1 MPKLLSKTET
11 SSNDQS
17 TIRITGARTHN
28 LKNID
33 VVIPRDQLVVITGRS
48 GSGKSSLAFDTLY
61 AEGQRQYV
69 ESLSI
74 YSRQFFDQLPRADV
88 DLIEG
93 LQPTL
98 CLDQSHYS
106 SNRRS
111 TVGTITE
118 VYDFLRVLLARTG
131 EIHCYGCDQPIR
143 QQTAQQI
150 RDALLKL
157 PERTKVMILA
167 PMVTQESGAHRDIFK
182 TIRRERLVR
191 VRVDGEIHDIDQL
204 PEIQSST
211 KHSIEAITDRII
223 IREGIESRLLEAIDN
238 AVRISSGGQVICCW
252 LVPAEQTNA
261 DPIARSNSSDDWQEK
276 LYSTQYS
283 CPDCDI
289 NYTEVEPRIF
299 SFNSPLGACQECSGL
314 GQFVQFDA
322 ELIIDRELSL
332 QSGAVKAWASLT
344 KSSAAK
350 KAKLLDPILSH
361 LGFDDA
367 TPIKAIDPQ
376 RFSEFLNS
384 ADKTRLGLRMIL
396 EKELATTSSEERIE
410 ELEDLQTETSC
421 DSCAGSRVSRQARAV
436 YLGEKQ
442 VQQLVSMSLD
452 ELKTFL
458 ESLALDGDRAIVA
471 QPLVSEIVH
480 RLGFLQKVG
489 VGYLSLGRAANT
501 LSGGEHQRVRLA
513 ASIGSGV
520 TSVCFVLDEPSIGLH
535 QRDNDRL
542 IAAIRDL
549 QESGNSVIVVEHDEA
564 MIRAA
569 DHVIDMGPG
578 AGRAG
583 GEIISQGSP
592 VDVAADPSSLTGG
605 YLSQRLQI
613 ATPSDRRSI
622 ELGRVIKIKSASG
635 HNLKSIDV
643 EIPLGVFCCVTGVS
657 GSGKSTL
664 INHTLAPAL
673 KRQLEL
679 VSKTPEAHDSISG
692 FEAIDKLIIVDQ
704 KPIGRTPRG
713 CPATFAGVFDEI
725 RKLFAA
731 TKLAKQRGF
740 SASRFSFNSKSGW
753 CPECRGHGVRRM
765 AMNFMPDIFVTC
777 ESCQGKRFNLQTLQ
791 IRFGDHSISDVLE
804 MTIDEASEYFDGFSK
819 IKEILQSL
827 ADVGLGYLKL
837 GQPATTLSGGE
848 AQRIK
853 LATELARS
861 ETGNTLYILD
871 EPTTGLHFADIA
883 ELIGVM
889 NKLVDKGNSLI
900 VIEHNLDVI
909 RCADWIVD
917 LGPEGGSAGGTLVGA
932 GTPETL
938 SQNPKSHTGR
948 YLKEML
954 N

>member
-1 MPKLLSKTET
+1 M
-11 SSNDQS
+11 
-17 TIRITGARTHN
+17 IRVAGARTHN
-28 LKNID
+28 LKNVD
-33 VVIPRDQLVVITGRS
+33 VEIPRNQLVVITGRS
-48 GSGKSSLAFDTLY
+48 GSGKSSLAIDTLY

-74 YSRQFFDQLPRADV
+74 YSRQFFDQLPRPDV

-131 EIHCYGCDQPIR
+131 EIHCYQCDQPIR
-143 QQTAQQI
+143 QQTPQQI
-150 RDALLKL
+150 RDTLLKL
-157 PERTKVMILA
+157 PERTKIMILA
-167 PMVTQESGAHRDIFK
+167 PMVTQQAGAHGDVLK

-191 VRVDGEIHDIDQL
+191 VRVDQQIHDIDQV
-204 PEIQSST
+204 PEIQPGT

-238 AVRISSGGQVICCW
+238 AVRISSAGQVICCW
-252 LVPAEQTNA
+252 LEPNATTDQTS
-261 DPIARSNSSDDWQEK
+261 DRQTSKSKSSGQDGWQEK
-276 LYSTQYS
+276 LYSTRYS

-289 NYTEVEPRIF
+289 NYAEVEPRIF
-299 SFNSPLGACQECSGL
+299 SFNSPLGACQVCAGL
-314 GQFVQFDA
+314 GQLIQFDA
-322 ELIIDRELSL
+322 DLILDPALSI
-332 QSGAVKAWASLT
+332 QSGAIKPWVQQT
-344 KSSAAK
+344 KSSLAK
-350 KAKLLDPILSH
+350 KIKSLQPILGH
-361 LGFDDA
+361 IGFDDSTSLA
-367 TPIKAIDPQ
+367 SMQDQ
-376 RFSEFLNS
+376 QLSEFLNS
-384 ADKTRLGLRMIL
+384 ADKSRLGLRMIL
-396 EKELATTSSEERIE
+396 EKELATAGSEERID
-410 ELEDLQTETSC
+410 ELENLQSETRC
-421 DSCAGSRVSRQARAV
+421 DSCCGSRVSEQARAV
-436 YLGEKQ
+436 YVGGKQ
-442 VQQLVSMSLD
+442 VQELVSMSLD
-452 ELKTFL
+452 QLSEFLTGLEL
-458 ESLALDGDRAIVA
+458 EGDKAIVA
-471 QPLVSEIVH
+471 EPLIEQIVH
-480 RLGFLQKVG
+480 RLGFLRKVG

-513 ASIGSGV
+513 ASIGTGV

-542 IAAIRDL
+542 IEAIRDL
-549 QESGNSVIVVEHDEA
+549 QRSGNSVIVVEHDQA
-564 MIRAA
+564 MILAA

-578 AGRAG
+578 AGRQG
-583 GEIISQGSP
+583 GELTSQGTP
-592 VDVAADPSSLTGG
+592 DEVAGDPDSLTGK
-605 YLSQRLQI
+605 YLSGRLQI
-613 ATPSDRRSI
+613 ETPATRRPVDPQRLI
-622 ELGRVIKIKSASG
+622 QIKGASG
-635 HNLKSIDV
+635 HNLKAVDV
-643 EIPLGVFCCVTGVS
+643 EIPLGLLCCVTGVS

-664 INHTLAPAL
+664 VNHTLAPAL

-679 VSKTPEAHDSISG
+679 VAQAPGPHDSITG
-692 FEAIDKLIIVDQ
+692 VEAIDKLIIVDQ
-704 KPIGRTPRG
+704 KPIGRTSRG
-713 CPATFAGVFDEI
+713 CPATFTGLFDEI

-740 SASRFSFNSKSGW
+740 GAARFSFNSKSGW
-753 CPECRGHGVRRM
+753 CPDCRGQGVERV

-791 IRFGDHSISDVLE
+791 VRFGDHSISDVLE
-804 MTIDEASEYFDGFSK
+804 MTIDDALEYFDGFSK
-819 IKEILQSL
+819 IKQTLQSL

-861 ETGNTLYILD
+861 DTGNTLYILD

-883 ELIGVM
+883 ELVVVM
-889 NKLVDKGNSLI
+889 NRLVEKGNSLL

-909 RCADWIVD
+909 RCADWVID
-917 LGPEGGSAGGTLVGA
+917 LGPEGGAGGGTLVGA

-938 SQNPKSHTGR
+938 AENPQSHTGR
-948 YLKEML
+948 YLFS
-954 N
+954 

>member
-1 MPKLLSKTET
+1 M
-11 SSNDQS
+11 
-17 TIRITGARTHN
+17 
-28 LKNID
+28 KNID
-33 VVIPRDQLVVITGRS
+33 VEIPRGQLVVITGRS
-48 GSGKSSLAFDTLY
+48 GSGKSSLAIDTLY

-74 YSRQFFDQLPRADV
+74 YSRQFFDQLPRPDV

-111 TVGTITE
+111 TVGTITQ

-131 EIHCYGCDQPIR
+131 EIHCHQCDQPIR
-143 QQTAQQI
+143 QQSPQQI
-150 RDALLKL
+150 RDALLKF
-157 PERTKVMILA
+157 PDRTKIMILA
-167 PMVTQESGAHRDIFK
+167 PMVTQQAGAQKDVLK

-191 VRVDGEIHDIDQL
+191 VRVDQQIHDIDQV
-204 PEIQSST
+204 PEIQPGT

-238 AVRISSGGQVICCW
+238 AVRISTGGQVICCW
-252 LVPAEQTNA
+252 LKPNEPNEPTEDQASDRQ
-261 DPIARSNSSDDWQEK
+261 SSKSTSSGHDGWQEK

-289 NYTEVEPRIF
+289 NYAEVEPRIF
-299 SFNSPLGACQECSGL
+299 SFNSPLGACQVCAGL
-314 GQFVQFDA
+314 GQLIQFDA
-322 ELIIDRELSL
+322 DLILDRALSI
-332 QSGAVKAWASLT
+332 QSGAIKPWAQQT
-344 KSSAAK
+344 KSSVAK
-350 KAKLLDPILSH
+350 KIKSLQPILKH
-361 LGFDDA
+361 IGFDDA
-367 TPIKAIDPQ
+367 TPLSSMTDQ
-376 RFSEFLNS
+376 QLSEFLNS
-384 ADKTRLGLRMIL
+384 AEKSRLGLRMIL
-396 EKELATTSSEERIE
+396 EKELATASSEERID
-410 ELEDLQTETSC
+410 ELENLQTENRC
-421 DSCAGSRVSRQARAV
+421 DACCGSRVSEQARAV
-436 YLGEKQ
+436 YVEGKQ
-442 VQQLVSMSLD
+442 VEELVSMSLD
-452 ELKTFL
+452 QLSDFLKGLEL
-458 ESLALDGDRAIVA
+458 EGDKAIVA
-471 QPLVSEIVH
+471 EPLIEQIVH

-513 ASIGSGV
+513 AAIGTGV

-542 IAAIRDL
+542 IEAIKDL

-564 MIRAA
+564 MILAA

-578 AGRAG
+578 AGRQG
-583 GEIISQGSP
+583 GELTAQGTP
-592 VDVAADPSSLTGG
+592 EEVASDPDSLTGK
-605 YLSQRLQI
+605 YLSGSLRI
-613 ATPSDRRSI
+613 ETPAKRRPVDPQ
-622 ELGRVIKIKSASG
+622 RVIKINGASG
-635 HNLKSIDV
+635 NNLKSVDV
-643 EIPLGVFCCVTGVS
+643 EIPMGLFCCVTGVS

-664 INHTLAPAL
+664 VNHTLAPAL

-679 VSKTPEAHDSISG
+679 VAKAPEAHDSITG
-692 FEAIDKLIIVDQ
+692 VDAIDKLIIVDQ
-704 KPIGRTPRG
+704 KPIGRTSRG
-713 CPATFAGVFDEI
+713 CPATFTGLFDEI

-740 SASRFSFNSKSGW
+740 SAARFSFNSKTGW
-753 CPECRGHGVRRM
+753 CPDCRGQGVERV

-791 IRFGDHSISDVLE
+791 VRFGDYSISDVLE
-804 MTIDEASEYFDGFSK
+804 MTIDEALEYFDGFSK
-819 IKEILQSL
+819 IKQTLQSL

-883 ELIGVM
+883 ELVVVM
-889 NKLVDKGNSLI
+889 NRLVEKGNSLL

-909 RCADWIVD
+909 RCADWVID
-917 LGPEGGSAGGTLVGA
+917 LGPEGGAGGGTLVGA

-938 SQNPKSHTGR
+938 AENPQSHTGR
-948 YLKEML
+948 YLFS
-954 N
+954 

>member
-1 MPKLLSKTET
+1 M
-11 SSNDQS
+11 
-17 TIRITGARTHN
+17 
-28 LKNID
+28 KNID
-33 VVIPRDQLVVITGRS
+33 VEIPRGQLVVITGRS
-48 GSGKSSLAFDTLY
+48 GSGKSSLAIDTLY

-74 YSRQFFDQLPRADV
+74 YSRQFFDQLPRPDV

-111 TVGTITE
+111 TVGTITQ

-131 EIHCYGCDQPIR
+131 EIHCHQCDQPIR
-143 QQTAQQI
+143 QQSPQQI
-150 RDALLKL
+150 RDALLKF
-157 PERTKVMILA
+157 PERTKIMILA
-167 PMVTQESGAHRDIFK
+167 PMVTQQAGAQKDVLK

-191 VRVDGEIHDIDQL
+191 VRVDQQIHDIDQV
-204 PEIQSST
+204 PEIQPGT
-211 KHSIEAITDRII
+211 KHSIEAIADRII

-238 AVRISSGGQVICCW
+238 AVRISTGGQVICCW
-252 LVPAEQTNA
+252 LKPNEPNEPTEDQASDRQ
-261 DPIARSNSSDDWQEK
+261 SSKSTSSGHDGWQEK

-289 NYTEVEPRIF
+289 NYAEVEPRIF
-299 SFNSPLGACQECSGL
+299 SFNSPLGACQVCAGL
-314 GQFVQFDA
+314 GQLIQFDA
-322 ELIIDRELSL
+322 DLILDRALSI
-332 QSGAVKAWASLT
+332 QSGAIKPWAQQT
-344 KSSAAK
+344 KSSVAK
-350 KAKLLDPILSH
+350 KIKSLQPILKH
-361 LGFDDA
+361 IGFDDA
-367 TPIKAIDPQ
+367 TPLSSMTDQ
-376 RFSEFLNS
+376 QLSEFLNS
-384 ADKTRLGLRMIL
+384 AEKSRLGLRMIL
-396 EKELATTSSEERIE
+396 EKELATASSEERID
-410 ELEDLQTETSC
+410 ELENLQTENRC
-421 DSCAGSRVSRQARAV
+421 DACCGSRVSEQARAV
-436 YLGEKQ
+436 YVEGKQ
-442 VQQLVSMSLD
+442 VEELVSMSLD
-452 ELKTFL
+452 QLSDFLKGLEL
-458 ESLALDGDRAIVA
+458 EGDKAIVA
-471 QPLVSEIVH
+471 EPLIEQIVH

-513 ASIGSGV
+513 AAIGTGV

-542 IAAIRDL
+542 IEAIKDL

-564 MIRAA
+564 MILAA

-578 AGRAG
+578 AGRQG
-583 GEIISQGSP
+583 GELTAQGTP
-592 VDVAADPSSLTGG
+592 EEVASDPDSLTGK
-605 YLSQRLQI
+605 YLSGSLRI
-613 ATPSDRRSI
+613 ETPAKRRPVDPQ
-622 ELGRVIKIKSASG
+622 RVIKINGASG
-635 HNLKSIDV
+635 NNLKSVDV
-643 EIPLGVFCCVTGVS
+643 EIPMGLFCCVTGVS

-664 INHTLAPAL
+664 VNHTLAPAL

-679 VSKTPEAHDSISG
+679 VAKAPEAHDSITG
-692 FEAIDKLIIVDQ
+692 VDAIDKLIIVDQ
-704 KPIGRTPRG
+704 KPIGRTSRG
-713 CPATFAGVFDEI
+713 CPATFTGLFDEI

-740 SASRFSFNSKSGW
+740 SAARFSFNSKTGW
-753 CPECRGHGVRRM
+753 CPDCRGQGVERV

-791 IRFGDHSISDVLE
+791 VRFGDYSISDVLE
-804 MTIDEASEYFDGFSK
+804 MTIDEALEYFDGFSK
-819 IKEILQSL
+819 IKQTLQSL

-883 ELIGVM
+883 ELINVM
-889 NKLVDKGNSLI
+889 SRLVDKGNSLI

-909 RCADWIVD
+909 RCADWVID
-917 LGPEGGSAGGTLVGA
+917 LGPEGGAGGGTLVGA

-938 SQNPKSHTGR
+938 SQNPQSHTGR
-948 YLKEML
+948 YLFT
-954 N
+954 